1 MCFRK
6 QETLEGVRKVSF
18 SHLAVI
24 MTALTLMDGTIK
36 DLLADDGQTWFVMR
50 DLKPRHAKLPA
61 YKRLKELGIK
71 CYTPTEHRLV
81 VVNGK
86 RVDREV
92 PFMQDLLFVKG
103 TRALLDPV
111 IATTPKLQYRYQK
124 GARCTPIIVRSTD
137 MERFIYA
144 VETTEKPRFYK
155 PEEVTPDMRNR
166 PIRIIG
172 GRLDGYTG
180 TLITTRGSKVKRLLV
195 ELPMVIAASVEVEA
209 EFIQFI
215 Q

>member
-1 MCFRK
+1 M
-6 QETLEGVRKVSF
+6 EEPL
-18 SHLAVI
+18 
-24 MTALTLMDGTIK
+24 K
-36 DLLADDGQTWFVMR
+36 DLFADDGQSWFAMR
-50 DLKPRHAKLPA
+50 DLKPRHAKMPA
-61 YKRLKELGIK
+61 YKRLRELNIK

-111 IATTPKLQYRYQK
+111 VATTPKLQYRYQK
-124 GARCTPIIVRSTD
+124 GMQCTPIIVRSVD

-144 VETTEKPRFYK
+144 VETAEKPRFYK
-155 PEEVTPDMRNR
+155 PEEVTPGMRNR
-166 PIRIIG
+166 QIRIIG

-180 TLITTRGSKVKRLLV
+180 TLVTTRGSKTKRLLV

>member
-1 MCFRK
+1 
-6 QETLEGVRKVSF
+6 
-18 SHLAVI
+18 
-24 MTALTLMDGTIK
+24 MDGTIK

-124 GARCTPIIVRSTD
+124 GAGYCEPMIVPDSD
-137 MERFIYA
+137 MDRFIYA
-144 VETTEKPRFYK
+144 VNGMDLPRYYL
-155 PEEVTPDMRNR
+155 PEELTPSMFGRK
-166 PIRIIG
+166 IRIIG
-172 GRLDGYTG
+172 GYLDGYEG
-180 TLITTRGSKVKRLLV
+180 YLLTTRGSRVKRLLV
-195 ELPMVIAASVEVEA
+195 DLPNWITAAVEVNP
-209 EFIQFI
+209 EFIQLL
-215 Q
+215 